1 MINVTSYV
9 CYALTAELEAKINV
23 QGKLLKLFVSYLVEV
38 VVKPC

>member
-23 QGKLLKLFVSYLVEV
+23 QGKLSKQITLLR
-38 VVKPC
+38 